1 MKTNPIRKEAGIVY
15 YAVGSFVLFICLV
28 LKIWSNAGILIVTLL
43 WCFGWS
49 AIGIGAGLI
58 NTRKHNK
65 SKLDRSRKHYYLLYY
80 PLAILIIFLTSLSV
94 AFSINDGVSK
104 LVPQFYSMIPL
115 VGLVFGMYAEDFST
129 SARKILEK
137 LS

>member
-15 YAVGSFVLFICLV
+15 WVVGTVVLVVCLV
-28 LKIWSNAGILIVTLL
+28 LKTRSNAGSILVTLL

-49 AIGIGAGLI
+49 AIGVGAGLI

-65 SKLDRSRKHYYLLYY
+65 SKLDRSRKHYYFLYY
-80 PLAILIIFLTSLSV
+80 PLALIIIFLTSLSV

-104 LVPQFYSMIPL
+104 LMPQFYSMIPL
-115 VGLVFGMYAEDFST
+115 VCLVFGIYAEDFGVL
-129 SARKILEK
+129 ARTILNK